1 MDLSRGIFCPGILAV
16 NNAVAPSPDKS
27 DVALTYTVATI
38 KRANYSNMA
47 KIRYWILLAF
57 LVVPSCSAFS
67 TPQPLCPTSSVSRF
81 TGKAAVNS
89 RLELIQGG
97 DDTKYHREGNSD
109 INNSLNQLQW
119 SGLVGA
125 PILKAVIGSFWAFLN
140 IILREIKTLTFH
152 QKVFFATTFGFGFY
166 MGRLRPFWK
175 RLTDVN
181 EIPNS
186 LFGPGAPSLPG
197 RVVSVSDGDTIRFL
211 HKPTIFHPDALRKV
225 KGEKA
230 SATALPIRLCTIDTP
245 ETKKFGKPGQP
256 FGEEAKEYLK
266 SLLENKTVRI
276 RLLQKDQYGRA
287 VAEVFTS
294 KVPRPLASVL
304 PMLRNYMD
312 AQMLK
317 KGLAEVYLGGGAV
330 YGPLGKDEYLALQE
344 KAKTSR
350 KGIWSLKKRESPAE
364 YKKRTK

>member
-1 MDLSRGIFCPGILAV
+1 M
-16 NNAVAPSPDKS
+16 
-27 DVALTYTVATI
+27 T
-38 KRANYSNMA
+38 KR
-47 KIRYWILLAF
+47 RCWILAF
-57 LVVPSCSAFS
+57 LVVPSSSAFS
-67 TPQPLCPTSSVSRF
+67 TPSFQPRFPASSVSRLS
-81 TGKAAVNS
+81 GEAAVNS
-89 RLELIQGG
+89 SRLCSLDLMRGG
-97 DDTKYHREGNSD
+97 DDNKRREGNSD
-109 INNSLNQLQW
+109 INSMNQLQL

-125 PILKAVIGSFWAFLN
+125 PVIKAVIGSFFAFLK
-140 IILREIKTLTFH
+140 IVFREINTLTFH
-152 QKVFFATTFGFGFY
+152 QKLFFVATFTFGFY

-175 RLTDVN
+175 RFTDVN

-186 LFGPGAPSLPG
+186 LFGQGAPSLPG

-211 HKPTIFHPDALRKV
+211 HKPTIFHPDALRKD

-245 ETKKFGKPGQP
+245 ETKKFGKSGQP

-266 SLLENKTVRI
+266 SMLENKTVRI

-294 KVPRPLASVL
+294 KFPRPLASI
-304 PMLRNYMD
+304 PMLRKYMD

-317 KGLAEVYLGGGAV
+317 NGYAEVYLGGGAV
-330 YGPLGKDEYLALQE
+330 YGPLGKEKYLALQE
-344 KAKTSR
+344 KAKAA
-350 KGIWSLKKRESPAE
+350 KIGIWSVKNRESAAE